1 MKLRGEQLDA
11 NLKRS
16 LAPIWLLSGDEPLLT
31 DEAGA
36 RIRAAARSQGY
47 DERQSFQSETGFDW
61 KGWMASFD
69 SLSLFSSRRLIELR
83 LPTGKPGIEGGKTL
97 EAWAANPPVDIVLL
111 VTTPKLDKATLATK
125 WVGAMEARG
134 VMVQTAPPPLE
145 RLPDWI
151 GERLARHGLKT
162 DRDTL
167 AWLCAR
173 VEGNLL
179 AAHQEIEK
187 LALLL
192 PPGQMDSAAVH
203 AAVTDVARYDVADLS
218 DAFIKGDAARYCRVL
233 DGLKAEGE
241 ALPLILAFMGNEVR
255 TLYRL
260 AAGLA
265 RGERLA
271 ALMQTARIWDSRQA
285 LVERALHRAG
295 LSSPRGAA
303 GVESPEALRLR
314 RLAWAMRGLSR
325 LDRAAKGLLREDA
338 WDELKQL
345 GLALMNQ
352 GKAPAFM

>member
-11 NLKRS
+11 QLKRGLSS
-16 LAPIWLLSGDEPLLT
+16 LWLVSGDEPLLI
-31 DEAGA
+31 DEAVA
-36 RIRAAARSQGY
+36 RIRAAARAQSY

-61 KGWMASFD
+61 KGWLAGFD

-83 LPTGKPGIEGGKTL
+83 LPTGKPGVEGGKVL
-97 EAWAANPPVDIVLL
+97 EAWAANPPADTVLL

-125 WVGAMEARG
+125 WATALEAKG
-134 VMVQTAPPPLE
+134 ILLQTAPPPLE

-151 GERLARHGLKT
+151 GERLSRHGLKA
-162 DRDTL
+162 DRETL
-167 AWLCAR
+167 AWLAAR

-192 PPGQMDSAAVH
+192 PPGQMDRAAVRG
-203 AAVTDVARYDVADLS
+203 AVTDVARYDVADLS
-218 DAFIKGDAARYCRVL
+218 EAFLKGDAARYCRVL
-233 DGLKAEGE
+233 DGLQAEGE
-241 ALPLILAFMGNEVR
+241 ALPLILAYLGGEVR

-260 AAGLA
+260 AAGLK
-265 RGERLA
+265 RGERLP
-271 ALMQTARIWDSRQA
+271 ALMQAARVWDSRQPLVQAA
-285 LVERALHRAG
+285 LKRADHDK
-295 LSSPRGAA
+295 
-303 GVESPEALRLR
+303 
-314 RLAWAMRGLSR
+314 LAWGMRGLAR

-352 GKAPAFM
+352 GRAPAFV